1 MNNQLVKTFV
11 PLFPGFYVSQYD
23 DLMDHETEYVAESFS
38 ETFPYV
44 HPGTVQRVVRAAA
57 DFEAMR
63 RKLAYT
69 HAKNFVSDLTDAV
82 RTLPGLAS
90 LQEPAWH
97 FVGYTS
103 PREYNFETDRLVI
116 TIGSAFMQRLHAALD
131 YQVFS
136 GVVRE
141 RHTSRSGFI
150 SFYQDDAANSAWQD
164 PKNFDENQNE
174 TLLLA
179 VIEQTVGVD
188 DFGEQVVDET
198 INDVDA
204 DGTLSSCFNYGEI
217 ENTLRVLNEQTA

>member
-1 MNNQLVKTFV
+1 MDNQLVKTFV
-11 PLFPGFYVSQYD
+11 PLFPGFYASQYD
-23 DLMDHETEYVAESFS
+23 DLMDRETDYIGESFS

-44 HPGTVQRVVRAAA
+44 DPDTVLRVVHAAA
-57 DFEAMR
+57 DFNAMQ
-63 RKLAYT
+63 RKLAHT
-69 HAKNFVSDLTDAV
+69 HAKNFVSDLTGAV

-103 PREYNFETDRLVI
+103 PREYNFETDRLII
-116 TIGSAFMQRLHAALD
+116 TIDSTFMQRLHAALD

-141 RHTSRSGFI
+141 RHSSRSGFI
-150 SFYQDDAANSAWQD
+150 SFYQNDAANSVWQD

-179 VIEQTVGVD
+179 VIEQTVGVN

-198 INDVDA
+198 INDVGA
-204 DGTLSSCFNYGEI
+204 DGTLNSCFNYDEI
-217 ENTLRVLNEQTA
+217 ESTLRVLNEQTA